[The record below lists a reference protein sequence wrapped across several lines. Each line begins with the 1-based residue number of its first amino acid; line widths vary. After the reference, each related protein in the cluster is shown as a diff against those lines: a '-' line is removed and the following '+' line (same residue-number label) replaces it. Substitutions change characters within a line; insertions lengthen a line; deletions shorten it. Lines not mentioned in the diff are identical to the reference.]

1 MKKFLCLFLA
11 AAFVFAAVSCASDG
25 GSDGDN
31 SISSLI
37 NNGGSTVDLTKIEI
51 KEDVS
56 VDSTVTIKNADFGG
70 NTLTV
75 NAANVVLENVKNVR
89 IVVSEKVKS
98 SSFTI
103 KGSNV
108 DVSVV
113 VKGGSSIVIKDSTI
127 TSVSIEGAD
136 ASVVVS
142 DKTKVDSV
150 KVKADGA
157 AIKGG
162 EGSSIGTVSVD
173 EKVGTVDV
181 ADGKIGNVKAGENV
195 VINVSGDSKI
205 SNTDGGKF
213 FAEDDN
219 VELPK
224 DAKKIEISS
233 VTLKQTSP
241 KTEYEIGD
249 RFDYSGLSVSVKYN
263 DGTEKVISLNA
274 NNVEISRFNSSS
286 TGGCT
291 VSFVYKGFNV
301 EETLSVTIKS
311 SSKPYKKLLNEGIDL
326 LFDQKYDEGVAK
338 IKEAYNKEQN
348 DETKLYYALAEI
360 ATISTDSSVSNIM
373 KNNFGVKNYPSTL
386 NALINGEWL
395 KEYKRGFYEDVYT
408 LSEVSDDESYYY
420 TKCVKVSGD
429 RCDWN
434 SDGEKYYIRALLD
447 EDNYW
452 ISTYATDF
460 YYVKNVKLNE
470 NGEYLVGVYSLPEEL
485 KSQIQKKYTLN
496 YDHEKRVLSDYDS
509 TKFPDYNVPEWLK
522 NSDRYKESL
531 VKSTQTSATTSL
543 LLLGNLVEC
552 NPNGANELIDN
563 ILKIFDGKFE
573 NAKKLAASISEGNVL
588 VPSKVISALRLEDVL
603 GDSSVYVGKSELN
616 VLISSMQILKGAFQ
630 WISSYDLSANVSS
643 AKDFFGEN
651 PAEVEFFR
659 KLANTK
665 SLKVRNSGAM
675 ETSKKTFIEAVEILE
690 NSYNYLVSSASSYP
704 QAAKDEVARYGN
716 VILAAAEDLNEC
728 LKNGG
733 IFYIPN
739 ENPFETLKWNASS
752 SSNSF
757 GIDMKKLFTAGY
769 FSDIFERDG
778 SDLKIDCVVDY
789 YYYKKSV
796 EEYKEGSFNLK
807 ITSDMKTSDDIEEVV
822 ENEIKKLVGD
832 DYSWMEYDAR
842 IGLKI
847 NSKLLS
853 DLLPGLTFEGVSMI
867 PMGGFGA
874 WESFAGGSGNY

>member
-1 MKKFLCLFLA
+1 M
-11 AAFVFAAVSCASDG
+11 
-25 GSDGDN
+25 
-31 SISSLI
+31 
-37 NNGGSTVDLTKIEI
+37 
-51 KEDVS
+51 
-56 VDSTVTIKNADFGG
+56 
-70 NTLTV
+70 TV

-89 IVVSEKVKS
+89 IVVSERVKS

-103 KGSNV
+103 KGSKG

-113 VKGGSSIVIKDSTI
+113 VKGGSSIVIKDSAI
-127 TSVSIEGAD
+127 TRVSIEGAD
-136 ASVVVS
+136 ASVDVS
-142 DKTKVDSV
+142 DNTKVDSV
-150 KVKADGA
+150 EVKADGA

-162 EGSSIGTVSVD
+162 EGSSIGTVSID
-173 EKVGTVDV
+173 EKVETVDV
-181 ADGKIGNVKAGENV
+181 ADGKIENVKAGGNS

-205 SNTDGGKF
+205 DKAEGGKF
-213 FAEDDN
+213 IAEDDD
-219 VELPK
+219 VKLPE
-224 DAKKIEISS
+224 DAKKIEISY
-233 VTLKQTSP
+233 VTLKPASP

-274 NNVEISRFNSSS
+274 NNVEISGFYSSS
-286 TGGCT
+286 TDDCT
-291 VSFVYKGFNV
+291 VSFVYKGFDV
-301 EETLSVTIKS
+301 KETLSVTIKP
-311 SSKPYKKLLNEGIDL
+311 SSKPYKNLLNEGIGL

-360 ATISTDSSVSNIM
+360 ATISTDSSVSDIM

-395 KEYKRGFYEDVYT
+395 KEYKIYVYEDVYT
-408 LSEVSDDESYYY
+408 LHEVSEDETYYY
-420 TKCVKVSGD
+420 VKVSGD
-429 RCDWN
+429 RCDWD
-434 SDGEKYYIRALLD
+434 SDEEKYYIPVLLD
-447 EDNYW
+447 EDDEWVSSYEHGSYYLKN
-452 ISTYATDF
+452 ISLDESG
-460 YYVKNVKLNE
+460 K
-470 NGEYLVGVYSLPEEL
+470 YLVRASGLPESV
-485 KSQIQKKYTLN
+485 KTQITDSTKKYDYY
-496 YDHEKRVLSDYDS
+496 YDHEKGVLSDYES
-509 TKFPDYNVPEWLK
+509 TKFPDFNVPEWLK

-531 VKSTQTSATTSL
+531 VKSTQTSATTTL

-552 NPNGANELIDN
+552 NPDGANDLIDN

-630 WISSYDLSANVSS
+630 WISSYDLQANISS

-659 KLANTK
+659 KLAKTN

-716 VILAAAEDLNEC
+716 VILAAAEDLNKC
-728 LKNGG
+728 LENGR

-757 GIDMKKLFTAGY
+757 GIDMGKLFTAGY

-789 YYYKKSV
+789 YYYKSDWT
-796 EEYKEGSFNLK
+796 EKEGSFNLK

-822 ENEIKKLVGD
+822 ENEIKKLVEN
-832 DYSWMEYDAR
+832 DYRWGEYDVR

-853 DLLPGLTFEGVSMI
+853 DLLPGLNFEGFSMV
-867 PMGGFGA
+867 PMTGFRGD
-874 WESFAGGSGNY
+874 FDNY

>member
-11 AAFVFAAVSCASDG
+11 AAFVFAAVSCSSDG
-25 GSDGDN
+25 GSDDDN

-37 NNGGSTVDLTKIEI
+37 NNGGSTVDLNGKEI

-89 IVVSEKVKS
+89 IVVSERVKT

-103 KGSNV
+103 KGSNG

-113 VKGGSSIVIKDSTI
+113 VKGGSSIVIKDSAI

-136 ASVVVS
+136 ASVDVS

-150 KVKADGA
+150 AVKADGA

-162 EGSSIGTVSVD
+162 EGSSIGTVTVD
-173 EKVGTVDV
+173 EKVETVDV
-181 ADGKIGNVKAGENV
+181 ADGKIDNVKAGENS
-195 VINVSGDSKI
+195 VINVRGDSEIK
-205 SNTDGGKF
+205 NAKDVKF
-213 FAEDDN
+213 VADDD
-219 VELPK
+219 VKLPG

-233 VTLKQTSP
+233 VTLNQTSP
-241 KTEYEIGD
+241 KKEYEIGD
-249 RFDYSGLSVSVKYN
+249 RFDYSGLSVSVKYS
-263 DGTEKVISLNA
+263 DETEKVISLNA
-274 NNVEISRFNSSS
+274 NNVEISGFNSSS
-286 TGGCT
+286 TGDCT
-291 VSFVYKGFNV
+291 VSFVYKGSNV
-301 EETLSVTIKS
+301 EGTLSVTIKA
-311 SSKPYKKLLNEGIDL
+311 SSKPYKNLLNEGIDL

-360 ATISTDSSVSNIM
+360 ATISTDGSVSNIM

-395 KEYKRGFYEDVYT
+395 KEYKRGYYEDVYT
-408 LSEVSDDESYYY
+408 LSEASDDGSYYY
-420 TKCVKVSGD
+420 YCVKVSGD

-434 SDGEKYYIRALLD
+434 SDGKKYYIEALFD
-447 EDNYW
+447 EDNDW

-460 YYVKNVKLNE
+460 YYVKNIKLDE
-470 NGEYLVGVYSLPEEL
+470 NGKYLVHENSLPEEL
-485 KSQIQKKYTLN
+485 KSQIQKKYRLK
-496 YDHEKRVLSDYDS
+496 YDHEKRVLIDHDS
-509 TKFPDYNVPEWLK
+509 TKFPDFNVPKWLK
-522 NSDRYKESL
+522 DSDRYKESL
-531 VKSTQTSATTSL
+531 IKSTQTSATTSL
-543 LLLGNLVEC
+543 LLWGNLVEC

-588 VPSKVISALRLEDVL
+588 VPSKVISALCLEDVL

-630 WISSYDLSANVSS
+630 WLSSYDLQANVSS

-659 KLANTK
+659 KLAKTN
-665 SLKVRNSGAM
+665 SLKVRNAGAM

-716 VILAAAEDLNEC
+716 VILAAAENLNEC
-728 LKNGG
+728 LKRGE

-739 ENPFETLKWNASS
+739 ENPFETLKWNATP

-757 GIDMKKLFTAGY
+757 GIDMGKLFTAGY

-789 YYYKKSV
+789 HYHKKSV
-796 EEYKEGSFNLK
+796 EGCNEGTFNLK
-807 ITSDMKTSDDIEEVV
+807 ITSDMKTSDDIENAV
-822 ENEIKKLVGD
+822 KKWVGD
-832 DYSWMEYDAR
+832 DYSWMEYNAR

-853 DLLPGLTFEGVSMI
+853 DLLPGLNFEGFSMV
-867 PMGGFGA
+867 PMTEFYGDFD
-874 WESFAGGSGNY
+874 NY

>member
-11 AAFVFAAVSCASDG
+11 AAFAFAAVSCASDG
-25 GSDGDN
+25 GSDDDN

-37 NNGGSTVDLTKIEI
+37 NNGGSTVDLTGKEI

-56 VDSTVTIKNADFGG
+56 VNSTVTIKNADFGG
-70 NTLTV
+70 KTLTV
-75 NAANVVLENVKNVR
+75 NAANVVLENVKNVK

-103 KGSNV
+103 KNGSGE
-108 DVSVV
+108 VSVV
-113 VKGGSSIVIKDSTI
+113 VKGGSSIIIKDSSV
-127 TSVSIEGAD
+127 TSVSVEGTD
-136 ASVVVS
+136 ASVSVE
-142 DKTKVDSV
+142 KTKVDSV
-150 KVKADGA
+150 EVKANGA

-162 EGSSIGTVSVD
+162 EDSSIKTVTVD

-181 ADGKIGNVKAGENV
+181 ADGKIENVKAGENS

-205 SNTDGGKF
+205 DKAEGGKF
-213 FAEDDN
+213 VAEDN
-219 VELPK
+219 VVLPST
-224 DAKKIEISS
+224 AKKIEISS
-233 VTLKQTSP
+233 VTLKQASP
-241 KTEYEIGD
+241 KKEYEIGD

-263 DGTEKVISLNA
+263 DETTREISLNA
-274 NNVEISRFNSSS
+274 NNVEISGFSSS
-286 TGGCT
+286 AASDCT
-291 VSFVYKGFNV
+291 VSFVYKGFKVNG
-301 EETLSVTIKS
+301 TLSVKVKP
-311 SSKPYKKLLNEGIDL
+311 SSKEYKILLNEGIDL

-373 KNNFGVKNYPSTL
+373 KNNFGVRNYPSTL

-395 KEYKRGFYEDVYT
+395 KEYKRGVYEDVYT
-408 LSEVSDDESYYY
+408 VSEAPADETYY
-420 TKCVKVSGD
+420 CVKVSGD

-434 SDGEKYYIRALLD
+434 SDGEECWIEALLD
-447 EDNYW
+447 EDNEW
-452 ISTYATDF
+452 ISCYRSDF
-460 YYVKNVKLNE
+460 HCVKNVKLDE
-470 NGEYLVGVYSLPEEL
+470 NGKYLVYKNSLPQDVRE
-485 KSQIQKKYTLN
+485 QITDSTKKYRCS
-496 YDHEKRVLSDYDS
+496 YDHRKRVLSDYDS
-509 TKFPDYNVPEWLK
+509 SKFPEFNVPEWLR

-531 VKSTQTSATTSL
+531 IKSTQTSATASL
-543 LLLGNLVEC
+543 LLLGNLVDC
-552 NPNGANELIDN
+552 NPNGANGLIDN

-573 NAKKLAASISEGNVL
+573 NAKKLADSISEGNVI
-588 VPSKVISALRLEDVL
+588 VPSKVISALGLEEVL
-603 GDSSVYVGKSELN
+603 GDSSIYVGKAELN
-616 VLISSMQILKGAFQ
+616 VLISSMQILKGTFQ
-630 WISSYDLSANVSS
+630 WLSSYDLSANIAS

-651 PAEVEFFR
+651 PDELGFFR
-659 KLANTK
+659 KLANTN
-665 SLKVRNSGAM
+665 SLKVRNAGAM
-675 ETSKKTFIEAVEILE
+675 ETSKKTFIEAIEILE

-716 VILAAAEDLNEC
+716 VVLAAAEDLNKC

-739 ENPFETLKWNASS
+739 ENPFETLNWNASS
-752 SSNSF
+752 SGNSF
-757 GIDMKKLFTAGY
+757 GIDMGKLFTAGY

-789 YYYKKSV
+789 CYTKGSI
-796 EEYKEGSFNLK
+796 EKEDTFNLE
-807 ITSDMKTSDDIEEVV
+807 ITSDMKTSDVIEEAV
-822 ENEIKKLVGD
+822 ENKMRELVED

-847 NSKLLS
+847 NSKLLG
-853 DLLPGLTFEGVSMI
+853 DLLPGLDFEGFSMI

-874 WESFAGGSGNY
+874 SKSNY